1 MESVI
6 GSDSIPIYSEFALT
20 ARHESLPERI
30 ARLGQ
35 KAAPSHGTPLFCVPG
50 QIGKQASPFATTIFE
65 KGLVISVNE
74 SQLGLFYGLSFLCVA
89 LAFAFA
95 AYLYL
100 WVKKQKTENA
110 KIQEVSLLI
119 KQGANTF
126 MRREYL
132 VLAKFAA
139 VAAIVILI
147 LLPSP
152 IWTGSPV
159 DNISM
164 GIAYLCGTALS
175 AIAGKIGILVAT
187 LSNGRTAEAA
197 QKGIKPAFLIG
208 FRGGAVM
215 GLLVVGCS
223 LLGVA
228 AVLMITGDSSIL
240 LGFSFGA
247 SSLALFAKAGGGIF
261 TKTADVSAD
270 LTGKVELGIPE
281 DDPRNPAVIADNVG
295 DNVGDVAGMGA
306 DLFDSNVA
314 AMASALVLAQSLSGG
329 DFNNVSMV
337 FCYAILGLFASI
349 IGIATAR
356 VGKKGD
362 PTTALNSSTYVTTA
376 IYLVLTAIATALF
389 PGFSWRIWGAAAV
402 GLLVGV
408 IIGITTDYFTDDSK
422 PPVQKVAKASSSGPA
437 FTVLSGISYGFISA
451 LPAMVGIAVSA
462 LVAYKLCEPMGEG
475 YAIFGISMAAVGM
488 LSIVGMIISN
498 DAYGPIVD
506 NARGLAEM
514 GGLGEETI
522 RTADELDSA
531 GNTVKAVTKGFSISA
546 AGLTVISLLGAFMSE
561 ANDALAAAGRELI
574 TGFDIMSPTVF
585 FGVLVGAVVPA
596 VFSAMLILGVDKNA
610 QRMVA
615 EIHRQFNSIKGLR
628 EGKPGVKPEYD
639 KCIDIATSGS
649 LRELIPAGLMTIIA
663 TIIVGFIGG
672 PSAIGGFLLGNIVS
686 GLLLALFM
694 SNAGGLWDNCKKY
707 IEAGAEGGK
716 GSDSHKAAVIGD
728 TVGDPFK
735 DTAGPSINT
744 QITVVSLVS
753 SLLSSVFVMFSFFG

>member
-1 MESVI
+1 MENQ
-6 GSDSIPIYSEFALT
+6 
-20 ARHESLPERI
+20 LP
-30 ARLGQ
+30 
-35 KAAPSHGTPLFCVPG
+35 
-50 QIGKQASPFATTIFE
+50 
-65 KGLVISVNE
+65 
-74 SQLGLFYGLSFLCVA
+74 LFYGLSFLTAA

-100 WVKKQKTENA
+100 WVKKQPTQNER
-110 KIQEVSLLI
+110 IIEVSALI
-119 KQGANTF
+119 KAGANTF
-126 MRREYL
+126 MRREYRI
-132 VLAKFAA
+132 LATFAGVAA
-139 VAAIVILI
+139 VIIFV

-152 IWTGSPV
+152 VWSGNIL
-159 DNISM
+159 DNVSM
-164 GIAYLCGTALS
+164 ALAYLAGTALS
-175 AIAGKIGILVAT
+175 AVAGKIGVLVAT
-187 LSNGRTAEAA
+187 LSNGRAAEGA

-223 LLGVA
+223 LFGVA
-228 AVLMITGDSSIL
+228 AVLMIVGDSSIL

-314 AMASALVLAQSLSGG
+314 AMASALVIAQSLSGG
-329 DFNNVSMV
+329 ALANVSMV
-337 FCYAILGLFASI
+337 FCYAILGLLASV

-356 VGKKGD
+356 IGKNGN
-362 PTTALNSSTYVTTA
+362 PTHALNSSTYVTTA
-376 IYLVLTAIATALF
+376 VFLALTALATLAF
-389 PGFSWRIWGAAAV
+389 DGFSWRIWGASAT

-408 IIGITTDYFTDDSK
+408 IIGITTDYFTDDTR
-422 PPVQKVAKASSSGPA
+422 PIVQRVAHASGSGPA
-437 FTVLSGISYGFISA
+437 FTVLSGVAYGFISA

-462 LVAYKLCEPMGEG
+462 LVAYQLCDPLGEG
-475 YAIFGISMAAVGM
+475 YAIFGIAMAAVGM

-531 GNTVKAVTKGFSISA
+531 GNTVKAVTKGFSIGA

-561 ANDALAAAGRELI
+561 ANTALAEAGKELI

-585 FGVLVGAVVPA
+585 FGVLIGAAIPA
-596 VFSAMLILGVDKNA
+596 VFSAMLILGVDRNA

-615 EIHRQFNSIKGLR
+615 EIHRQFNTIVGLR
-628 EGKPGVKPEYD
+628 EGKTKPEYD
-639 KCIDIATSGS
+639 KCIDIATTGA

-663 TIIVGFIGG
+663 TVIVGFIGG
-672 PSAIGGFLLGNIVS
+672 PMAIGGFLLGNIVS

-694 SNAGGLWDNCKKY
+694 SNSGGLWDNSKKY
-707 IEAGAEGGK
+707 IEAGNEGGK
-716 GSDSHKAAVIGD
+716 GSEAHKSAVIGD

-753 SLLSSVFVMFSFFG
+753 SLLSSVFVAFSLFG

>member
-1 MESVI
+1 MEQYL
-6 GSDSIPIYSEFALT
+6 SI
-20 ARHESLPERI
+20 
-30 ARLGQ
+30 
-35 KAAPSHGTPLFCVPG
+35 
-50 QIGKQASPFATTIFE
+50 
-65 KGLVISVNE
+65 
-74 SQLGLFYGLSFLCVA
+74 FYGLSFLIAVI
-89 LAFAFA
+89 AFAYA

-100 WVKKQKTENA
+100 WVKKQPLKNG
-110 KIQEVSLLI
+110 KIIEVAALI
-119 KQGANTF
+119 REGANTF
-126 MRREYL
+126 MRREYKI
-132 VLAKFAA
+132 LAIFAS
-139 VAAIVILI
+139 VIGLLI
-147 LLPSP
+147 LLFLPTP
-152 IWTGSPV
+152 IWKGKAVS
-159 DNISM
+159 NIVM
-164 GIAYLCGTALS
+164 ALAYIAGTVLS
-175 AIAGKIGILVAT
+175 AIAGKIGIMVAS
-187 LSNGRTAEAA
+187 LSNGRSAEAA

-215 GLLVVGCS
+215 GLIVVGCS
-223 LLGVA
+223 LFGVA
-228 AVLMITGDSSIL
+228 AVLILVGDASIL

-314 AMASALVLAQSLSGG
+314 AMTSAIVIAQSLSGG
-329 DFNNVSMV
+329 SFSNVSMV
-337 FCYAILGLFASI
+337 FGYGVMGLLSSI

-356 VGKKGD
+356 IGKNGN
-362 PTTALNSSTYVTTA
+362 PTKALNSSTYVTTA
-376 IYLVLTAIATALF
+376 IFMILTALATWLV
-389 PGFSWRIWGAAAV
+389 PGFSWRIWGAATV

-422 PPVQKVAKASSSGPA
+422 PIVRKVAHASQTGPA
-437 FTVLSGISYGFISA
+437 FTILSGVAYGFISA
-451 LPAMVGIAVSA
+451 MPAMIGIAVSA
-462 LVAYKLCEPMGEG
+462 LAAYKICEPMGEG

-514 GGLGEETI
+514 GELGEETI
-522 RTADELDSA
+522 RIADELDSA

-561 ANDALAAAGRELI
+561 VNAALAEAGRELI
-574 TGFDIMSPTVF
+574 TGFDIMDPTVF
-585 FGVLVGAVVPA
+585 FGTLIGASIPA

-615 EIHRQFNSIKGLR
+615 EIHRQFREIKGLK
-628 EGKPGVKPEYD
+628 EGDPKAKPEYD
-639 KCIDIATSGS
+639 KCIDIATTGA
-649 LRELIPAGLMTIIA
+649 LRELIPAGLMSILA
-663 TIIVGFIGG
+663 TVLVGMIGG
-672 PSAIGGFLLGNIVS
+672 AKAVGGFLLGNIIS

-694 SNAGGLWDNCKKY
+694 SNAGGLWDNSKKY
-707 IEAGAEGGK
+707 VEAGNEGGK
-716 GSDSHKAAVIGD
+716 GSTAHKAAVIGD

-744 QITVVSLVS
+744 QITVVSLVA
-753 SLLSSVFVMFSFFG
+753 SLLSAIFATFSLFG

>member
-1 MESVI
+1 M
-6 GSDSIPIYSEFALT
+6 D
-20 ARHESLPERI
+20 
-30 ARLGQ
+30 
-35 KAAPSHGTPLFCVPG
+35 
-50 QIGKQASPFATTIFE
+50 
-65 KGLVISVNE
+65 
-74 SQLGLFYGLSFLCVA
+74 SQLSIFYGFSFLIVV

-100 WVKKQKTENA
+100 WVKKQQTTNA
-110 KIQEVSLLI
+110 KIIEVSKLI
-119 KQGANTF
+119 KAGANTF
-126 MRREYL
+126 MRREYKI
-132 VLAKFAA
+132 LAIFAGIAA
-139 VAAIVILI
+139 VVIFV

-152 IWTGSPV
+152 IWTGNAI
-159 DNISM
+159 DNLAM
-164 GIAYLCGTALS
+164 ALAYIAGTVLS

-187 LSNGRTAEAA
+187 HANGRAAEGA
-197 QKGIKPAFLIG
+197 QHGIKPAFLIG

-215 GLLVVGCS
+215 GLAVVAFS

-228 AVLMITGDSSIL
+228 AVLWIVGDSSIL

-314 AMASALVLAQSLSGG
+314 AMASALVIAQSLSG
-329 DFNNVSMV
+329 DFANTSMI
-337 FCYAILGLFASI
+337 FCYAALGLLASI
-349 IGIATAR
+349 IGIATGR
-356 VGKKGD
+356 IGKKGN
-362 PTTALNSSTYVTTA
+362 PTRALNSSTYVTTG
-376 IYLVLTAIATALF
+376 IFIVLTAIATAIF
-389 PGFSWRIWGAAAV
+389 EGFSWRIWGAATV
-402 GLLVGV
+402 GLVVGV
-408 IIGITTDYFTDDSK
+408 IIGITTDYFTNDEK
-422 PPVQKVAKASSSGPA
+422 PIVRRVAKASKSGPA
-437 FTVLSGISYGFISA
+437 FTILSGISNGFISA
-451 LPAMVGIAVSA
+451 LPAMVGIAISA
-462 LVAYKLCEPMGEG
+462 LVSYKLCEPMGEG
-475 YAIFGISMAAVGM
+475 YAIFGIAMAAVGM

-514 GGLGEETI
+514 GGLGDETI
-522 RTADELDSA
+522 RVADELDSA
-531 GNTVKAVTKGFSISA
+531 GNTVKAVTKGFSIGA

-561 ANDALAAAGRELI
+561 ANIALAEAGKALI
-574 TGFDIMSPTVF
+574 TGFDIMNPLVF
-585 FGVLVGAVVPA
+585 FGILIGAAIPA

-615 EIHRQFNSIKGLR
+615 EIHRQFNTIKGLK
-628 EGKPGVKPEYD
+628 EGVEGVKPEYD
-639 KCIDIATSGS
+639 KCIGIATTGA
-649 LRELIPAGLMTIIA
+649 LKELIPAGLMSIVA
-663 TIIVGFIGG
+663 TLIVGFIGG
-672 PSAIGGFLLGNIVS
+672 PLAIGGFLLGNIVS

-694 SNAGGLWDNCKKY
+694 SNSGGLWDNAKKY
-707 IEAGAEGGK
+707 VEAGNEGGK
-716 GSDSHKAAVIGD
+716 GSEAHKAAVVGD

-753 SLLSSVFVMFSFFG
+753 SLMSALFVAFSIFG

>member
-1 MESVI
+1 M
-6 GSDSIPIYSEFALT
+6 
-20 ARHESLPERI
+20 
-30 ARLGQ
+30 
-35 KAAPSHGTPLFCVPG
+35 
-50 QIGKQASPFATTIFE
+50 
-65 KGLVISVNE
+65 E
-74 SQLGLFYGLSFLCVA
+74 SQLSLFYGLSFLTAVI
-89 LAFAFA
+89 AFAFA
-95 AYLYL
+95 VYLYL
-100 WVKKQKTENA
+100 WVKKQKTSNA
-110 KIQEVSLLI
+110 RIQEVSALI
-119 KQGANTF
+119 KEGANTF
-126 MRREYL
+126 MRREDL
-132 VLAKFAA
+132 VLFKFAA
-139 VAAIVILI
+139 VAAVIILL

-152 IWTGSPV
+152 IWQGNPL
-159 DNISM
+159 DNVAM
-164 GIAYLCGTALS
+164 TIAYIAGTVLS

-187 LSNGRTAEAA
+187 LSNARTAEGA
-197 QKGIKPAFLIG
+197 KEGIKPAFLIG

-228 AVLMITGDSSIL
+228 AVLLITGNASIL

-261 TKTADVSAD
+261 TKTADISAD

-314 AMASALVLAQSLSGG
+314 AMASALVIAQSLSGG
-329 DFNNVSMV
+329 AFANISMV
-337 FCYAILGLFASI
+337 FCYGILGLLASI
-349 IGIATAR
+349 LGIATAR
-356 VGKKGD
+356 VGKHGN
-362 PTTALNSSTYVTTA
+362 PTRALNSSTYVTTG
-376 IYLVLTAIATALF
+376 IFLVLTALATLIF
-389 PGFSWRIWGAAAV
+389 DGFSWRIWGASTV

-408 IIGITTDYFTDDSK
+408 IIGITTDYFTDDTK
-422 PPVQKVAKASSSGPA
+422 PIVRKVAHASGSGPA
-437 FTVLSGISYGFISA
+437 FTVLSGVSYGFISS

-531 GNTVKAVTKGFSISA
+531 GNTVKAITKGFSIGA

-561 ANDALAAAGRELI
+561 VNDALAAAGRELI

-585 FGVLVGAVVPA
+585 FGVLIGASIPA

-610 QRMVA
+610 QRMVT
-615 EIHRQFNSIKGLR
+615 EIHRQFNTIPGLK
-628 EGKPGVKPEYD
+628 EGKKGVKPEYG
-639 KCIDIATSGS
+639 KCIDIATAGA
-649 LRELIPAGLMTIIA
+649 LRELLPAGLMCIIA
-663 TIIVGFIGG
+663 TLLVGFVGG
-672 PSAIGGFLLGNIVS
+672 PTAIGGFLLGNIVS

-694 SNAGGLWDNCKKY
+694 SNSGGLWDNSKKY
-707 IEAGAEGGK
+707 IESGEEGGK
-716 GSDSHKAAVIGD
+716 GSEAHKAAVIGD

-753 SLLSSVFVMFSFFG
+753 SLASSLFVWFSIFS

>member
-1 MESVI
+1 ME
-6 GSDSIPIYSEFALT
+6 
-20 ARHESLPERI
+20 
-30 ARLGQ
+30 
-35 KAAPSHGTPLFCVPG
+35 
-50 QIGKQASPFATTIFE
+50 
-65 KGLVISVNE
+65 N
-74 SQLGLFYGLSFLCVA
+74 QLSLFYGFSFLTVA

-100 WVKKQKTENA
+100 WVKKQRTSNA
-110 KIQEVSLLI
+110 RIEEVSLLI
-119 KQGANTF
+119 KEGANTF

-139 VAAIVILI
+139 VAAVIIFI
-147 LLPSP
+147 LLPD
-152 IWTGSPV
+152 PV
-159 DNISM
+159 WQGDILNNLAM
-164 GIAYLCGTALS
+164 AIAYIAGTVLS

-197 QKGIKPAFLIG
+197 KEGLKPAFLIG

-228 AVLMITGDSSIL
+228 AVLMLTGDSTIL

-261 TKTADVSAD
+261 TKTADISAD

-314 AMASALVLAQSLSGG
+314 AMASALVIAQSLASES
-329 DFNNVSMV
+329 FANISMV

-349 IGIATAR
+349 LGIATAR
-356 VGKKGD
+356 VGKNGS
-362 PTTALNSSTYVTTA
+362 PTRALNSSTYVTTA
-376 IYLVLTAIATALF
+376 IFLVLTALATVVF
-389 PGFSWRIWGAAAV
+389 EGFSWRIWGASAV

-408 IIGITTDYFTDDSK
+408 IIGITTDYFTDDTK
-422 PPVQKVAKASSSGPA
+422 PIVRRVAHASGSGPA
-437 FTVLSGISYGFISA
+437 FTILSGISYGFISA
-451 LPAMVGIAVSA
+451 LPAMAGIAISA
-462 LVAYKLCEPMGEG
+462 LVAYKICEPMGEG
-475 YAIFGISMAAVGM
+475 YAIFGISMSAVGM

-561 ANDALAAAGRELI
+561 ANDALAEAGKELI

-585 FGVLVGAVVPA
+585 FGILIGAAVPA

-610 QRMVA
+610 QRMVK
-615 EIHRQFNSIKGLR
+615 EIHRQFNSIPGLK
-628 EGKPGVKPEYD
+628 EGKKGVKPEYG
-639 KCIDIATSGS
+639 KCIDIATAGA
-649 LRELIPAGLMTIIA
+649 LKELIPAGLMSIVA
-663 TIIVGFIGG
+663 TLLVGFIGG
-672 PSAIGGFLLGNIVS
+672 SLAVGGFLLGNIVS
-686 GLLLALFM
+686 GLLIALFM
-694 SNAGGLWDNCKKY
+694 SNSGGLWDNAKKY
-707 IEAGAEGGK
+707 IESGEEGGK
-716 GSDSHKAAVIGD
+716 GSEAHKAAVIGD

-753 SLLSSVFVMFSFFG
+753 SLMSSLFVLFSIF